1 MSGIA
6 VERIES
12 TRLDEVCKFL
22 RQEWAAFDRDFLGVD
37 GAGQWEKQRH
47 LLRAVAA
54 DQTVAVADF
63 YMLGG
68 VAHLSEI
75 IVGRAWRNQG
85 IGAQLMTCFEEIA
98 RAAGCHKLSLRTAE
112 TSSAVRFYR
121 RLGYQVEGKM
131 ANHYHGLTILQFCK
145 FLK

>member
-1 MSGIA
+1 MSGIV
-6 VERIES
+6 VECIAS
-12 TRLDEVCKFL
+12 TRLDEVCEFL
-22 RQEWAAFDRDFLGVD
+22 CQEWAAFDRDFLGVD
-37 GAGQWEKQRH
+37 GAGQWKKQRH
-47 LLRAVAA
+47 LLRAVVA

-98 RAAGCHKLSLRTAE
+98 RAAGCHKLSLRTAD
-112 TSSAVRFYR
+112 TSPAVRFYR
-121 RLGYQVEGKM
+121 RLGYQLEGKM
-131 ANHYHGLTILQFCK
+131 VNHYHGLPFLQFQK
-145 FLK
+145 SLK